1 MWLGSSCLAVAVAVA
16 GIAAPVE
23 PLAWELP
30 YAVHETIKRKKKKKR
45 KNI

>member
-1 MWLGSSCLAVAVAVA
+1 MWLGSSCLAVAVA

-30 YAVHETIKRKKKKKR
+30 YAVHEAIKRKKKKKKR
-45 KNI
+45 KFS